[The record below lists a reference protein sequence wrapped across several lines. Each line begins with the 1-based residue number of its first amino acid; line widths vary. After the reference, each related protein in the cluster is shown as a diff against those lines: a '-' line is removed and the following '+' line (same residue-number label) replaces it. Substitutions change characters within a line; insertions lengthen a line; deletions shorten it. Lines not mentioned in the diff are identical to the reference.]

1 MTDLSRIKAT
11 LEFLKDNQGFNV
23 GGLFV
28 SRTDNV
34 IHVAGS
40 TNYSFVEN
48 LNKRIAIK
56 ELENTKAEFNEYVE
70 ALPEFKDFMKNKE
83 IYHLNYQKWKKFGNQ
98 LCRMN
103 TRWNLN
109 LLMIGLT

>member
-1 MTDLSRIKAT
+1 MTHISRIKAA

-34 IHVAGS
+34 IHVTGY
-40 TNYSFVEN
+40 TNFSFIEN

-56 ELENTKAEFNEYVE
+56 EMENTKAEFNDYIE

-83 IYHLNYQKWKKFGNQ
+83 IKYY
-98 LCRMN
+98 
-103 TRWNLN
+103 LN
-109 LLMIGLT
+109 LDYGKGSIPICSETNGVITWLCQISD

>member
-1 MTDLSRIKAT
+1 MTDLSRIKAA

-40 TNYSFVEN
+40 TNYSFIEN
-48 LNKRIAIK
+48 LNKRIAIE

-83 IYHLNYQKWKKFGNQ
+83 IYYYLILDYGKGSIPICNEKNGEINWDSQIKD
-98 LCRMN
+98 
-103 TRWNLN
+103 
-109 LLMIGLT
+109 

>member
-1 MTDLSRIKAT
+1 MTDLSRIKAA

-83 IYHLNYQKWKKFGNQ
+83 IYYYLILDYDKDSIPICSEKNGQISWDCQIAN
-98 LCRMN
+98 
-103 TRWNLN
+103 
-109 LLMIGLT
+109 